1 MVFIDEAGLPKT
13 LASHAAAQPTSA
25 AAMTARKTMSKVA
38 ALIVKEWSRAF
49 DSKITQRTEA
59 SARGDLGGMI
69 GSGSRIGRGCGYLV
83 RTRTTASCLLVSYRT
98 LARFC
103 GPLFCCDRACYRS

>member
-25 AAMTARKTMSKVA
+25 AAMTARKNMSKVA

-49 DSKITQRTEA
+49 DSKITQRTEL

-69 GSGSRIGRGCGYLV
+69 GLGSRIGKGCGYLV
-83 RTRTTASCLLVSYRT
+83 AAGVLKRSLLVPY
-98 LARFC
+98 
-103 GPLFCCDRACYRS
+103 